1 MIKVQKIMAY
11 SFYDNKFTSLPLQI
25 TKQTIFSK
33 DEESVTEIVNT
44 FNKISTFSG
53 LE

>member
-1 MIKVQKIMAY
+1 MAY

-33 DEESVTEIVNT
+33 DEESVTEIVIY
-44 FNKISTFSG
+44 FQ
-53 LE
+53 